1 MSLNKETKIRILEN
15 FYSID
20 YVLFGKPLKN
30 IELKEDCEV
39 CNAALIEE
47 YVATKGALLST
58 IIEMY
63 KLIDHNPE
71 IIQEKVNV
79 KQLNE
84 MAIKSAKTARKNALS
99 LLDTPRGKTSIKN
112 RLVESLT
119 ENKKVD
125 LEEEVKTRIKE
136 KAFSLAIDNLLV
148 SRAINESTNY
158 KELDSWTGKII
169 EDAYKIL
176 RDSLIETSLEI
187 LNRDIKKTN

>member
-1 MSLNKETKIRILEN
+1 MILSKETKIRILEN

-30 IELKEDCEV
+30 VELKEDCDV

-63 KLIDHNPE
+63 KLIEHSPDV
-71 IIQEKVNV
+71 IDEKINV

-84 MAIKSAKTARKNALS
+84 MAVSSAKVARKNALS
-99 LLDTPRGKTSIKN
+99 LLETPRGKASIKE

-125 LEEEVKTRIKE
+125 LVEEVSTRIKE

-148 SRAINESTNY
+148 SRAINESKNY

-176 RDSLIETSLEI
+176 RDSLVETCLDI
-187 LNRDIKKTN
+187 TNRDVKKTN

>member
-1 MSLNKETKIRILEN
+1 MSLSKETKIRILEN

-39 CNAALIEE
+39 CNAALVEE

-63 KLIDHNPE
+63 KLIGHNPE
-71 IIQEKVNV
+71 AIQEKFNV

-84 MAIKSAKTARKNALS
+84 MAIDSAKTARKNALS
-99 LLDTPRGKTSIKN
+99 LLDTPRGKASIKD

-148 SRAINESTNY
+148 SRAISESTNY

-176 RDSLIETSLEI
+176 RDSLIETSLEVVS
-187 LNRDIKKTN
+187 RDVKKTN

>member
-1 MSLNKETKIRILEN
+1 MSLSKETKIRILEN

-30 IELKEDCEV
+30 IELKEDCDV
-39 CNAALIEE
+39 CNAALVEE

-63 KLIDHNPE
+63 KLIDHSPE
-71 IIQEKVNV
+71 VIQEKVNV

-84 MAIKSAKTARKNALS
+84 MAVNSAKTARKNALS
-99 LLDTPRGKTSIKN
+99 LLDTPRGKASIKD

-148 SRAINESTNY
+148 SRAIAESTNY

-187 LNRDIKKTN
+187 VSRDVKKN

>member
-30 IELKEDCEV
+30 VELKEDCDV

-63 KLIDHNPE
+63 KLIDHCPE
-71 IIQEKVNV
+71 VIQEKVNV

-84 MAIKSAKTARKNALS
+84 MAISSAKTARKNALS
-99 LLDTPRGKTSIKN
+99 LLDTPRGKASIKD

-148 SRAINESTNY
+148 SRAISESTNY

-176 RDSLIETSLEI
+176 RDSLIETSLEVVS
-187 LNRDIKKTN
+187 RDVKKN

>member
-1 MSLNKETKIRILEN
+1 MSLGKETKIRILEN

-30 IELKEDCEV
+30 IELKEDCDV
-39 CNAALIEE
+39 CNAALVEE

-58 IIEMY
+58 VIEMY

-71 IIQEKVNV
+71 VIQEKVNV

-84 MAIKSAKTARKNALS
+84 MAIDSAKTARKNALS
-99 LLDTPRGKTSIKN
+99 LLDTPRGKASIKD

-148 SRAINESTNY
+148 SRAIAESTNY

-187 LNRDIKKTN
+187 VNRDVKKN